1 MAFFVSYIL
10 YEIVDGSSVKFCRDQ
25 WCGETPLAI
34 SYLELFRICR
44 DNEASVVELVKFT
57 NGVLH

>member
-25 WCGETPLAI
+25 WCGETPLTI

-44 DNEASVVELVKFT
+44 DNEACVVELVKFT